1 MEKKEEGGRS
11 LKHLTWWSSTAINKS
26 NIPTESLHF
35 CFSPR
40 FQIFLRMLS
49 GMLTGMLTGMLGT
62 LGESLL
68 NVRGIL

>member
-1 MEKKEEGGRS
+1 MEKKKEGGRS

-49 GMLTGMLTGMLGT
+49 GMLTGMLGT